1 MYSVHLFIAEDLSA
15 FIIVDAEIVNF
26 ENPGVVALLEEA
38 CFLGLLRTSGVTLTV
53 SIFLLGV
60 PGICCTSWSS
70 STVVLQSSDIFG
82 LNCLAEDRVLF
93 RALKI
98 APRRS

>member
-1 MYSVHLFIAEDLSA
+1 MYSVHLFIAEDLSP